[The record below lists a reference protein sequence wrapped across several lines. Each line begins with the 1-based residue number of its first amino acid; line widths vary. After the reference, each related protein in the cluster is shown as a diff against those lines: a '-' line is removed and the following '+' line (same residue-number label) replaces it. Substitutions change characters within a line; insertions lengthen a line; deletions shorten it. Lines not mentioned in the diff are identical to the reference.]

1 MPFDVIPN
9 LFELDNNL
17 NFELSYEDSKLAGH
31 KFGFNVN
38 TGEAISHTKNTFN
51 CVSHPT
57 FFNSVKE
64 VILDNREPH
73 ELIDAR
79 VKQRSCRNN
88 AWAMVDITLP
98 KVVYRIYTD
107 KHQTDISERII
118 LLHGIDGSC
127 SNVALFGGI
136 DWYCT
141 NGQIR
146 GKYDLVKKKNTSGF
160 SIETF
165 VSELQTAKADFDV
178 HCRMLQVWAET
189 PIKANVRLLLDK
201 IVKSERLSKKMYSLA
216 QQEISKRGKNMYA
229 LYSAFTNY
237 SSYADDRNGFSLR
250 NTGNDTK
257 GESMWKREQ
266 QVSQWIDSKPF
277 QDLLVA

>member
-1 MPFDVIPN
+1 MPLDITPT
-9 LFELDNNL
+9 LFKLKEELD
-17 NFELSYEDSKLAGH
+17 FELSYEDSKLSGH

-57 FFNSVKE
+57 FFNSVKD
-64 VILDNREPH
+64 VIMDNREPY
-73 ELIDAR
+73 ELLDAK
-79 VKQRSCRNN
+79 VKQKTCRNN

-98 KVVYRIYTD
+98 NVTYRIYTD
-107 KHQTDISERII
+107 RHQTDINERII

-136 DWYCT
+136 DMFCT

-160 SIETF
+160 SIDTF
-165 VSELQTAKADFDV
+165 INELQTAKADFDA
-178 HCRMLQVWAET
+178 HCEMLQTWAIT

-201 IVKSERLSKKMYSLA
+201 IVKSERLSKKMNQLA
-216 QQEISKRGKNMYA
+216 RQEIAKRGKNMYA

-237 SSYADDRNGFSLR
+237 SSYADERNGFALK
-250 NTGNDTK
+250 NTGNDTR